1 MGDAM
6 TDSEWKER
14 WHKVERFRLIAQETT
29 DPTATG
35 LLLDIV
41 LELEADLR
49 QLADIEAQVL
59 P

>member
-1 MGDAM
+1 M
-6 TDSEWKER
+6 TDTEWKER
-14 WHKVERFRLIAQETT
+14 WHEVERFRVMAQETT

-49 QLADIEAQVL
+49 QLADVEAQVL